1 MCRMLGVMCNDGDL
15 LECAVTEVKEALRVD
30 KVQRHEG
37 MGVGYYSNDEPLLKK
52 CPADEREIDYPDLIR
67 GISSNVVVIHIRHAT
82 VGAWKDVNTHPFRFR
97 NWLFAH
103 LGHLP
108 GLEANREKVTAGMP
122 PFLSRDIRGETDSE
136 LAFHIFLDILFKE
149 GRLNDISIGAEE
161 LAGHMKTCM
170 EMIDKFHTG
179 SQHATRPKSAMLAS
193 NGQVMAAL
201 CRGVTMHYSHREGI
215 LECTRHE
222 DTEQQKQL
230 HRRFRGIM
238 LGAEMSDPGH
248 QWREVA
254 DASLLSI
261 TKELELKVQQ
271 L

>member
-15 LECAVTEVKEALRVD
+15 LECAVTEVKEALLVD
-30 KVQRHEG
+30 QAEKHEG
-37 MGVGYYSNDEPLLKK
+37 IGVGYYSNEQPLLKK
-52 CPADEREIDYPDLIR
+52 RPAAEGEIDYPGLAA
-67 GISSNVVVIHIRHAT
+67 GINSSVLVIHIRHAT
-82 VGAWKDVNTHPFRFR
+82 VGAWKDVNTHPFRVR
-97 NWLFAH
+97 KWLFAH

-108 GLEANREKVTAGMP
+108 GLEENREKVTADMP
-122 PFLSRDIRGETDSE
+122 PFLSRDIRGDTDSE
-136 LAFHIFLDILFKE
+136 LAFHIFLDVLFKD
-149 GRLNDISIGAEE
+149 GKLNEISVGAEE
-161 LAGHMKTCM
+161 LTGYLKTCM
-170 EMIDKFHTG
+170 ETIDMYHTG
-179 SQHATRPKSAMLAS
+179 SQHAARPTSAMLAS
-193 NGQVMAAL
+193 NGQVMAAV

-238 LGAEMSDPGH
+238 LGTEMSDPGH

-261 TKELELKVQQ
+261 SKELELKVQQ

>member
-15 LECAVTEVKEALRVD
+15 LECAIQEVREALWVD
-30 KVQRHEG
+30 KVEKHEG
-37 MGVGYYSNDEPLLKK
+37 IGVGYFSNEDPLLKK
-52 CPADEREIDYPDLIR
+52 RPAAEGEIDYPDLVR
-67 GISSNVVVIHIRHAT
+67 GINSSVVAIHIRHAT

-97 NWLFAH
+97 MWLFAH

-108 GLEANREKVTAGMP
+108 GLEAIREKVTTGMP

-136 LAFHIFLDILFKE
+136 LAFHLFLDVMFKE
-149 GRLNDISIGAEE
+149 GRLNDISVGAEE
-161 LAGHMKTCM
+161 LAGHLKTCM
-170 EMIDKFHTG
+170 EQIDGHHTG
-179 SQHATRPKSAMLAS
+179 SQHATRPKSAMLAT
-193 NGQVMAAL
+193 NGQVMAAV
-201 CRGVTMHYSHREGI
+201 CRGVTMHYSLREGI
-215 LECTRHE
+215 LECSRH
-222 DTEQQKQL
+222 DDSEQQKQL

-261 TKELELKVQQ
+261 SKELELKVQQ

>member
-15 LECAVTEVKEALRVD
+15 LECAVTEVREALRVD
-30 KVQRHEG
+30 KVEKHEG
-37 MGVGYYSNDEPLLKK
+37 IGVGYYSNEEPLLKK
-52 CPADEREIDYPDLIR
+52 RPAAEGEIDYQDLVR
-67 GISSNVVVIHIRHAT
+67 GISSNVLMIHIRHAT

-108 GLEANREKVTAGMP
+108 GLEENREKIAADMP
-122 PFLSRDIRGETDSE
+122 PFLARDIRGETDSE
-136 LAFHIFLDILFKE
+136 LAFHIFLHVLFKE
-149 GRLNDISIGAEE
+149 GKLNDISIGAEE
-161 LAGHMKTCM
+161 LAVHLKTCV
-170 EMIDKFHTG
+170 EVINKLHTKNP
-179 SQHATRPKSAMLAS
+179 QKPNSAMLVS
-193 NGQVMAAL
+193 NGQIMAAV
-201 CRGVTMHYSHREGI
+201 CRGVGMYYSHREGI
-215 LECTRHE
+215 LECPLHE
-222 DTEQQKQL
+222 KTEQNDQL

>member
-15 LECAVTEVKEALRVD
+15 LECAVAEVREALRVD
-30 KVQRHEG
+30 KVEKHEG
-37 MGVGYYSNDEPLLKK
+37 IGVGYYSNEEPLLKK
-52 CPADEREIDYPDLIR
+52 RPASEDEIDYPDLVG
-67 GISSNVVVIHIRHAT
+67 GITSSVVMIHIRHAT
-82 VGAWKDVNTHPFRFR
+82 VGAWKEVNTHPFRFR
-97 NWLFAH
+97 QWLFAH

-108 GLEANREKVTAGMP
+108 GLEPNREKITGDMP
-122 PFLSRDIRGETDSE
+122 PFLSRDIHGETDSE
-136 LAFHIFLDILFKE
+136 LAFHLFLDVLFKE
-149 GRLNDISIGAEE
+149 GKLNDVSIGAEE
-161 LAGHMKTCM
+161 LAGHLKTSL
-170 EMIDKFHTG
+170 EAIDKFHTG
-179 SQHATRPKSAMLAS
+179 SRQVTPPQSAMLAS
-193 NGQVMAAL
+193 NGQIMAAV
-201 CRGVTMHYSHREGI
+201 CRGVNMHYSHREGI

-222 DTEQQKQL
+222 DSEQQRQL

-261 TKELELKVQQ
+261 SKELELKVQQ

>member
-15 LECAVTEVKEALRVD
+15 LQCAVTEVREALRVD
-30 KVQRHEG
+30 KVEKHEG
-37 MGVGYYSNDEPLLKK
+37 IGVGYYGNDEPLLKK
-52 CPADEREIDYPDLIR
+52 RPAAEGEIDYQDLVS
-67 GISSNVVVIHIRHAT
+67 GISSSVLMIHIRHAT

-108 GLEANREKVTAGMP
+108 GLEPHWEKITADMP
-122 PFLSRDIRGETDSE
+122 PFLARDIRGETDSE
-136 LAFHIFLDILFKE
+136 LAFHIFLDVLFKE
-149 GRLNDISIGAEE
+149 GRLNDISVGAEE
-161 LAGHMKTCM
+161 LANHLKTCM
-170 EMIDKFHTG
+170 EVIDKHHTG
-179 SQHATRPKSAMLAS
+179 TPKKPNTAMLVS
-193 NGQVMAAL
+193 NGQIMAAV
-201 CRGVTMHYSHREGI
+201 CRGVGMHYSHREGI
-215 LECTRHE
+215 QECPHHE
-222 DTEQQKQL
+222 KSDQNDQL

>member
-15 LECAVTEVKEALRVD
+15 LGCAVTEVSETLRVD
-30 KVQRHEG
+30 KVQKHEG
-37 MGVGYYSNDEPLLKK
+37 IGVGYYGNEEPLLKK
-52 CPADEREIDYPDLIR
+52 RPAAEGEIDYRDLVG
-67 GISSNVVVIHIRHAT
+67 GINSSMVLIHIRHAT

-97 NWLFAH
+97 NWLFTH

-108 GLEANREKVTAGMP
+108 GLEPNREKVTADMP
-122 PFLSRDIRGETDSE
+122 PFLARDIRGETDSE
-136 LAFHIFLDILFKE
+136 LAFHVFLDILFKD
-149 GRLNDISIGAEE
+149 GKLNDISIGAEE
-161 LAGHMKTCM
+161 LAGHLKTCM
-170 EMIDKFHTG
+170 EMIDKLHTG
-179 SQHATRPKSAMLAS
+179 TPQKPNSAILVS
-193 NGQVMAAL
+193 NGQIMAAV
-201 CRGVTMHYSHREGI
+201 CRGITMHYSHREGI
-215 LECTRHE
+215 LECPLHE
-222 DTEQQKQL
+222 ATEQNDQL

-261 TKELELKVQQ
+261 SKELELKVQQ